1 MCECK
6 KLGEKR
12 RRKWQIC
19 EDQISLKNKI
29 SMRRKEDHTRADE
42 VEQKE
47 TRLRKAIE
55 VVSLEIL
62 CC

>member
-1 MCECK
+1 MSDEK
-6 KLGEKR
+6 WGKKR

-19 EDQISLKNKI
+19 EDQISMKNKI
-29 SMRRKEDHTRADE
+29 SMRKKEDHIRIDE
-42 VEQKE
+42 IKQKE
-47 TRLRKAIE
+47 TRLRKAIK